1 MSRVSALSTVEG
13 LERGVSG
20 TEKTIERMH
29 SLVQRAKLDPT
40 IQKIAYL
47 IRSRNS
53 SDPRGS
59 GPQTANAIH
68 NWVQRHGLFTRDPFQ
83 IEKIEDLVASMKPII
98 DARRAGV
105 ARGHALFTGDCD
117 TFAMWVAAL
126 GGVLGFNYAFE
137 TVKVDADRPDEFSH
151 VYTALRV
158 GDDWY
163 PLDPST
169 RNATPG
175 WRPPVP
181 EDRLRR
187 WPEQPIEDVVTEG
200 DMKRISGGMMG
211 DGEPYGVD
219 EGFSD
224 ADSPLEEVDAEYPA
238 DYVGYGIPKDFG
250 PGGGVMPE
258 ADFSDLHLLPPGQP
272 QPSVASMEP
281 DMEALQAAPLINPSR
296 RIEHIATQPDD
307 HGNPY
312 YRGAGRQPYYK
323 TMRQA
328 YPPGSPWNG
337 RLGVDTTK
345 FPPRG
350 PYVQVQEPGT
360 PERKVEVTMSQP
372 MTIRRRNVMTVP
384 QEIPYGVMEGMGA
397 IDPETGI
404 MTFDTEPTVAPTP
417 TASTNTT
424 TQAAATAGKSVW
436 DSVADIT
443 SGLFKAA
450 GSIVPAALQQK
461 TAELI
466 AKATNKVAGAPVVGV
481 QAAPTPFYK
490 SPFFWGAAAVVV
502 GGGAY
507 VAMKNT
513 GSRRRRR

>member
-1 MSRVSALSTVEG
+1 VSAASTVEG

-20 TEKTIERMH
+20 TEHTIEKMH

-47 IRSRNS
+47 LRSRNS
-53 SDPRGS
+53 QDLRGS
-59 GPQTANAIH
+59 GPQTADAIH

-117 TFAMWVAAL
+117 TYAMWVAAL

-169 RNATPG
+169 RNARPG
-175 WRPPVP
+175 WRPPVS

-187 WPEQPIEDVVTEG
+187 WPEQPIENVVTEG
-200 DMKRISGGMMG
+200 DMKRINGGMLG

-219 EGFSD
+219 EGFRDSESPMEEND
-224 ADSPLEEVDAEYPA
+224 AQYAA
-238 DYVGYGIPKDFG
+238 DYIGYGIPKDFG
-250 PGGGVMPE
+250 PGGGDMPE
-258 ADFSDLHLLPPGQP
+258 ADFSDIHLLPPGQP

-281 DMEALQAAPLINPSR
+281 DMEALQAAPLIDPSH

-312 YRGAGRQPYYK
+312 RRGGRQPYYK
-323 TMRQA
+323 MMRQA

-337 RLGVDTTK
+337 QLGVDTTK
-345 FPPRG
+345 FPKKG
-350 PYVQVQEPGT
+350 PYIQVQEPGT
-360 PERKVEVTMSQP
+360 PERKVEVRMNQP
-372 MTIRRRNVMTVP
+372 MMLRRRNVMTVP
-384 QEIPYGVMEGMGA
+384 QQIPYGVMEGMGD

-404 MTFDTEPTVAPTP
+404 LTFGSTPTPTVAPTP

-436 DSVADIT
+436 DSVSDIAG
-443 SGLFKAA
+443 SIFKAA
-450 GSIVPAALQQK
+450 GSIVPATMQQK

-466 AKATNKVAGAPVVGV
+466 ARATNKVAGAPVVGV
-481 QAAPTPFYK
+481 QTSSPFYK
-490 SPFFWGAAAVVV
+490 SPFFWGAAALVV

-507 VAMKNT
+507 VVMKNK
-513 GSRRRRR
+513 GGGRRRRR